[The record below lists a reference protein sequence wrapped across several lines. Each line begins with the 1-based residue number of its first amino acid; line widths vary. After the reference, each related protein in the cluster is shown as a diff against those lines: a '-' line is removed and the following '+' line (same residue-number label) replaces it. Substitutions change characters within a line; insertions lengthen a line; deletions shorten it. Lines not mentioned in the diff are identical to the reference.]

1 MKYTNYFRRLMLA
14 AFFFGGFAIVAFQ
27 EQLPTICAILSVF
40 AFVMWFGG
48 VMAPDSEK
56 FTPEYLRKYK
66 GWS

>member
-1 MKYTNYFRRLMLA
+1 MIGMSLIFLGGAIEAYLETLPTA
-14 AFFFGGFAIVAFQ
+14 CAFF
-27 EQLPTICAILSVF
+27 SVC

-56 FTPEYLRKYK
+56 YTPEYLRKYK